1 MVSSA
6 SNYRAFPLISTHRS
20 CPGGW
25 RKAGLRLI
33 ARRIRKILECL
44 LDAIAGAENRAE
56 VVTVGLMARRRYFV
70 KQGNLLSL
78 LPRFAEKDAQLQG
91 RFSNR
96 TTTIILSIYRII
108 YCFYYSR
115 IFKKYSNL

>member
-1 MVSSA
+1 MSSA
-6 SNYRAFPLISTHRS
+6 PRYRALPLISTQQS
-20 CPGGW
+20 CPEGW

-44 LDAIAGAENRAE
+44 LDVIAGAENRAE

-78 LPRFAEKDAQLQG
+78 LPHFAEKDARRQG
-91 RFSNR
+91 RC
-96 TTTIILSIYRII
+96 L
-108 YCFYYSR
+108 
-115 IFKKYSNL
+115 LQ